1 MARTPISRPGRP
13 ARPGAP
19 TSPLLTRLL
28 AAALL
33 AAALPGLLAGCAGGF
48 GQGEPLSPQADCA
61 RRGVPQP
68 APVPREFSKTL
79 LPTYRLA
86 PGDTVLVEPARFDT
100 PLRFPADQPVQPD
113 GTIDLGRF
121 GRVAVAGMTVKE
133 VEELVALR
141 IDRVAE
147 RDENLAQAIED
158 DPMGVE
164 VNVRLIDPRGSV
176 YYVLGAV
183 QTPGVFQLAGRET
196 VLDAILTAGG
206 LLDGAKKCDIIL
218 SRPSVPGDCRTV
230 LPVCYDHLVQMGDST
245 TNYQI
250 LPGDRIF
257 VPAKGCKD
265 TLGELFGADDGCN
278 LCACHP
284 QYGCGPDVKP
294 CPTPVRYA
302 AMCPDAT
309 GMSVMDFLGNPIEG
323 FRELTAPPAPS
334 PATGAEAAGAEGEP
348 VPAPAPEPID
358 PTEVPEDAPAGD
370 APADDDDAEG
380 AGEAP
385 AAAPAPPAVAP
396 PAVAPP
402 EAGDDEDATPK
413 TDPSAPGAGADDE
426 ADPDPLRIDGIPDDF
441 AAAGRVVLPAA
452 PAWDVNAL
460 PTLDAEGF

>member
-1 MARTPISRPGRP
+1 MARTPISRPGRST
-13 ARPGAP
+13 RPGAP

-28 AAALL
+28 VVALL
-33 AAALPGLLAGCAGGF
+33 AAALPGLLTGCAGGV
-48 GQGEPLSPQADCA
+48 GRGEPLSPQADCA

-68 APVPREFSKTL
+68 VPVPREFSKTL

-133 VEELVALR
+133 VEELVAVR

-147 RDENLAQAIED
+147 RDENLARAIAD

-218 SRPSVPGDCRTV
+218 SRPSIPGDCRTV

-265 TLGELFGADDGCN
+265 TLGELFGADDGCD

-284 QYGCGPDVKP
+284 QFGCGPDVKP

-334 PATGAEAAGAEGEP
+334 PATGAEGAADGEP
-348 VPAPAPEPID
+348 QPAPAPEPID
-358 PTEVPEDAPAGD
+358 PTEVPEDAPAD
-370 APADDDDAEG
+370 DNAADDN
-380 AGEAP
+380 
-385 AAAPAPPAVAP
+385 AAAEDVGAEPVAP

-402 EAGDDEDATPK
+402 VIDPPVAGDDGDA
-413 TDPSAPGAGADDE
+413 APQTAPTAPEAGADDE

-441 AAAGRVVLPAA
+441 AAAGRVTLPAA
-452 PAWDVNAL
+452 PAWDADVV